1 LVRLPL
7 ASADQTAV
15 KAPHLPLAVYADAA
29 LETRSVMSGYSA
41 ELRLRVSPFFIRLP
55 TDEEASRELCFIS
68 TPGPLTQRDVFWLAW
83 ENARAWLYMHFL
95 KPNARHT
102 PPLMEALSMGALLA
116 LQQFFPDEFED
127 SERAWSELV
136 RDAEAWAREC
146 EQFRSRALNFELYE
160 DKRGLA
166 IDEQRRMI
174 ASRASMSLSDL
185 LARIRAHKRTLFV
198 ELGLSPDVSDD
209 ALMADLSE
217 IVRNL
222 GGSYDKLL
230 YRGRDGRARI
240 HERKILDGLRRI
252 YGRRRREDLPAEA
265 EEIGSDALRQ
275 PAAAPSSDP
284 SLDAEERDLRDAYEA
299 LVVRAERDARSPR
312 ERLVAKVLRWPELLG
327 GTVSVAEAVRVLHR
341 SESAVRRA
349 LREAQEQRDEWLAR
363 QEDPR
368 PRRKIRD

>member
-1 LVRLPL
+1 
-7 ASADQTAV
+7 
-15 KAPHLPLAVYADAA
+15 
-29 LETRSVMSGYSA
+29 
-41 ELRLRVSPFFIRLP
+41 
-55 TDEEASRELCFIS
+55 
-68 TPGPLTQRDVFWLAW
+68 
-83 ENARAWLYMHFL
+83 MHFL

-217 IVRNL
+217 IVR
-222 GGSYDKLL
+222 
-230 YRGRDGRARI
+230 RQ
-240 HERKILDGLRRI
+240 
-252 YGRRRREDLPAEA
+252 
-265 EEIGSDALRQ
+265 LRQ
-275 PAAAPSSDP
+275 APLQGARWPRQDPRAEDSGRSS
-284 SLDAEERDLRDAYEA
+284 ADLRPEA
-299 LVVRAERDARSPR
+299 AR
-312 ERLVAKVLRWPELLG
+312 G
-327 GTVSVAEAVRVLHR
+327 
-341 SESAVRRA
+341 SAC
-349 LREAQEQRDEWLAR
+349 
-363 QEDPR
+363 
-368 PRRKIRD
+368 